1 MAERHI
7 VAMGGGGFSMDDPLL
22 DRYVL
27 DLTGASQPKVC
38 FIPTA
43 SGDSPGYVDK
53 FRAAFTAYGAHPA
66 VLGLFDRE
74 VADVD
79 GYLATHDVI
88 YVGGGNTV
96 NMLAIWELHGVDA
109 ALRTAWENGVV
120 LAGLSA
126 GANCWFEAFTTDSF
140 RAGGADPARGLG
152 LLPGS
157 FSPHHSSEPARRPA
171 FGRLIGDGTLPPG
184 YACDD
189 YAAMHFSGRTHQAI
203 TSRPEAAAYRVSP
216 TGDGFEETKLTAVHL
231 GELPGTG

>member
-22 DRYVL
+22 DRFVL
-27 DLTGASQPKVC
+27 GLADATTPRVC

-43 SGDSPGYVDK
+43 SGDSPGYIDK
-53 FRAAFTAYGAHPA
+53 FHAAFTAYGAQPT
-66 VLGLFDRE
+66 VLSLFYRE
-74 VADVD
+74 IDNLIEFL
-79 GYLATHDVI
+79 GTQDVI

-96 NMLAIWELHGVDA
+96 NMLAIWKLHGVDA
-109 ALRTAWENGVV
+109 ALRAAWESGVV

-140 RAGGADPARGLG
+140 RVGAADPAAGLG
-152 LLPGS
+152 FLKGS

-171 FGRLIGDGTLPPG
+171 FAELIATGALPAG

-189 YAAMHFSGRTHQAI
+189 YAAIHFGGDASHQAVI
-203 TSRPEAAAYRVSP
+203 SRPEAAAYRVSP
-216 TGDGFEETKLTAVHL
+216 AGDSRFDEVKLTAALL
-231 GELPGTG
+231 G